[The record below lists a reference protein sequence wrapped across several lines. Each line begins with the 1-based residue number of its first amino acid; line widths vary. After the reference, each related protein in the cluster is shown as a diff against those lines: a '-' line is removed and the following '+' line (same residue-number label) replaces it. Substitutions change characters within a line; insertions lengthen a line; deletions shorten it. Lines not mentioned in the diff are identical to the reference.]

1 MSSVRHAS
9 ISGVGSALP
18 TRVVPNAFFESR
30 VDTTDEWIRER
41 TGIRSRH
48 FAGDGETTSSL
59 GAEAAGRALAAAGL
73 EPEAIDLL
81 IVCTITSDRPMPST
95 AAFVQARLGMQ
106 CPAFDMNAAC
116 AGFVY
121 GLSVATA
128 HVQAGAA
135 DRVMLIGSETM
146 SRALNLT
153 DRGTCVLFGD
163 GAGAVVLERSEEPGI
178 ISSRLELDGTAADL
192 LTIPAGGSEE
202 PASEESVRAN
212 RHAIRMNDGRAV
224 FKRAVT
230 GMAGACAELLDKA
243 GMTGDDVAVVIPHQ
257 ANARI
262 MNAIA
267 DRLNIPREK
276 VFSDIEEVGN
286 TSAASIPIAMDH
298 AWRAGAV
305 SPGEVVLTTAFG
317 GGLAWGANLLR
328 WTAPTPAGDPAVGGT
343 GA

>member
-1 MSSVRHAS
+1 MSTVRHAS

-18 TRVVPNAFFESR
+18 DRVVPNTFFESL

-48 FAGDGETTSSL
+48 FASEGETTSSL
-59 GAEAAGRALAAAGL
+59 AADAAARALKSAGL
-73 EPEAIDLL
+73 EAEAIDLL

-95 AAFVQARLGMQ
+95 GAYVQARMGMH

-128 HVQAGAA
+128 QVQAGAA
-135 DRVMLIGSETM
+135 DRVLLIGAETI
-146 SRALNLT
+146 SRFLDLS
-153 DRGTCVLFGD
+153 DRSTCVLFGD
-163 GAGAVVLERSEEPGI
+163 GAGAVVLEASEDPGI
-178 ISSRLELDGTAADL
+178 ISSRLELDGTAGEL
-192 LTIPAGGSEE
+192 LTVPAGGSEE
-202 PASEESVRAN
+202 PASEESVRQR
-212 RHAIRMNDGRAV
+212 RHVIRMNDGRAV

-230 GMAGACAELLDKA
+230 GMAEACAGLLDKA

-267 DRLNIPREK
+267 DRLSIPREK
-276 VFSDIEEVGN
+276 LFVDIEEVGN

-298 AWRAGAV
+298 AWRSGAV
-305 SPGEVVLTTAFG
+305 VPGDVVLTTAFG

-328 WTAPTPAGDPAVGGT
+328 WTAPTPEGAQAAGGAGG
-343 GA
+343 